1 MLDKE
6 GTITTAMLPFDKLRV
21 NWLSMT
27 KQEIQVR

>member
-6 GTITTAMLPFDKLRV
+6 GTIHTAMLPFDKLRV

-27 KQEIQVR
+27 KKKRQEW